1 MQWKWQAGDGNGAD
15 NVPERSERK
24 LEDQWDVARFY
35 VDAAAWDADFA
46 RVEEHVAPLEALR
59 GKLNSA
65 AAIATYLKAETELD
79 RLMTRLYVYANLRS
93 DEDTASTENQARLAR
108 IQARLAE
115 VGGRLAWIHPEIL
128 ANPEEDLRA
137 WLEAEEIKADRFE
150 MTKLLR
156 RKAHTLSEKEET
168 LLSRAGEIFAV
179 PQKAFGF
186 LTDADLT
193 FPKIKDSQGQ
203 ERELSKGRYITFL
216 IDKDRRVRQDA
227 FNALHDTYGSFKNT
241 LAATIVGHVKLQNFI
256 AQTRSF
262 PSALEASLHPDHV
275 PATLYESLIQAT
287 HAALP
292 HFYKYLQIRQEQLG
306 VEQLAMH
313 DVYVPIVPEF
323 DMKVPF
329 DQAREWVLSACAPL
343 GTAYTDVL
351 KTAFTDRWIDIY
363 ENRGKRAG
371 AYSSGCYDSLPYILL
386 NYQGTLDDVFTLA
399 HELGHS
405 MHTYL
410 ANQTQSPRYAGY
422 PIFTAEIPS
431 TLNEELLLHYLL
443 GQTDDPKFRAYL
455 LNQSCDSF
463 KGTVY
468 RQTMFAE
475 FEKLIHGLDAEGTPL
490 TADFLAERYFKL
502 NAEYFGPA
510 IEADKRIG
518 LEWSRVPHFYYN
530 FYVYKYATSFCASQ
544 IFVQRVLAG
553 EPEREQ
559 FLDLLRA
566 GGSDDPLTLIKRA
579 GVDLTDPQTLEGA
592 FTAFAKSVDQLG
604 SILKEL

>member
-1 MQWKWQAGDGNGAD
+1 MQLKWRPESGNGAD
-15 NVPERSERK
+15 KVPERGERK
-24 LEDQWDVARFY
+24 LEDQWDLTRFY
-35 VDAAAWDADFA
+35 PDANAWNADFA
-46 RVEEHVAPLEALR
+46 RIEELVAPFEVLR
-59 GKLNSA
+59 GRLHTA
-65 AAIATYLKAETELD
+65 ADIGAYLAADTELD
-79 RLMTRLYVYANLRS
+79 RLLSRLYVYAKMRA
-93 DEDTASTENQARLAR
+93 DEDTANTDNQARLSR

-137 WLEAEEIKADRFE
+137 WLEADELAADRFE

-168 LLSRAGEIFAV
+168 LLSRASEIFAM

-193 FPKIKDSQGQ
+193 FPKIKDSTGQ

-216 IDKDRRVRQDA
+216 IDKDRRVRKEA
-227 FNALHDTYGSFKNT
+227 FEKLHDTYGAFKNT
-241 LAATIVGHVKLQNFI
+241 LTATITGQVKLQNYM
-256 AQTRSF
+256 AQTRNF
-262 PSALEASLHPDHV
+262 PSALEAALHPDNV
-275 PATLYESLIQAT
+275 PATLYESLIKAT
-287 HAALP
+287 RAGLP
-292 HFYKYLQIRQEQLG
+292 HFFKYLEIRREQL
-306 VEQLAMH
+306 ELDELDMY

-323 DMKVPF
+323 EMKVPF
-329 DQAREWVLSACAPL
+329 EQAHEWVLAACAPL
-343 GTAYTDVL
+343 GKAYTDVL
-351 KTAFTDRWIDIY
+351 ETAFTDRWIDIY

-410 ANQTQSPRYAGY
+410 ANQTQPPRYADY

-475 FEKLIHGLDAEGTPL
+475 FEKMIHELDAEGTPL
-490 TADFLAERYFKL
+490 TAEFLSERYYQL
-502 NAEYFGPA
+502 NADFFGPA
-510 IEADKRIG
+510 LKADQRIG

-530 FYVYKYATSFCASQ
+530 YYVYKYATSFCASQ

-553 EPEREQ
+553 ETEREQ

-566 GGSDDPLTLIKRA
+566 GGSDDPLALIQRA

-592 FTAFAKSVDQLG
+592 FTGFAKSVDQLG
-604 SILKEL
+604 AILKEL